1 MNKKNHEETCQMMAD
16 LLCVVTETEVERL
29 TVLQTL
35 MCVAILTNTNS
46 KEQAEE
52 IIKLLAESL
61 LKHCEFWSKHENCHW
76 RQDGETVQ

>member
-1 MNKKNHEETCQMMAD
+1 MNNKNHEETCQMMAD
-16 LLCVVTETEVERL
+16 LLYVVTETESERL
-29 TVLQTL
+29 SVLQKL
-35 MCVAILTNTNS
+35 MSVAILTNTNS